1 MAARVFITGASG
13 FTGRFLAHVALAHG
27 AQVFG
32 LSRRPLQHQGLVA
45 LQVDLLDREAVA
57 TAVQQAQPDY
67 IFHLAAQTPAN
78 RTHTDEVDWL
88 TYNQLTTFH
97 VFEAVR
103 VHCPLARVLLVSSSA
118 IYGHVAE
125 HLMPINEQLPF
136 QPTTMYGFSKAS
148 QELLAM
154 RYVSEHGLA
163 IIRTRPFNQIGPGE
177 PLGMLTSTLAAQV
190 ARIRAGEQP
199 AIVRM
204 WHRATQRDFTDIRD
218 TVQAYWSLI
227 EHGRPG
233 DVYNIC
239 SGVAVPIGA
248 IVEALLAIAG
258 IHANIEETGGALR
271 PGDVLTQVGD
281 YQKLHTA
288 TGWHPVI
295 PLQQTLADLLASFP

>member
-1 MAARVFITGASG
+1 MPARVLITGASG

-27 AQVFG
+27 SQVFG
-32 LSRRPLQHQGLVA
+32 LSRNPLPLHGVTSLP
-45 LQVDLLDREAVA
+45 VDLLQRESVA
-57 TAVQQAQPDY
+57 AAVQQAQPDY

-78 RTHTDEVDWL
+78 RGRHDDESWL

-97 VFEAVR
+97 LFEAVR
-103 VHCPLARVLLVSSSA
+103 AHCPSARILLASSSA

-125 HLMPINEQLPF
+125 HLMPITEQLPF
-136 QPTTMYGFSKAS
+136 QPTTLYGFSKAS

-163 IIRTRPFNQIGPGE
+163 IIRARPFNQVGPGE

-190 ARIRAGEQP
+190 ARIRAGAQP
-199 AIVRM
+199 AVVRM

-227 EHGRPG
+227 ANGRPG

-239 SGVAVPIGA
+239 SGVAVPIGTL
-248 IVEALLAIAG
+248 VESLLAIAG
-258 IHANIEETGGALR
+258 IEASIEETGGPPR
-271 PGDVLTQVGD
+271 PGDILTQVGSF
-281 YQKLHTA
+281 QKLYAA
-288 TGWHPVI
+288 TGWQPVI
-295 PLQQTLADLLASFP
+295 SLQQTLADLLASFP